1 MREHPTVRSDQFL
14 TPPRRSSLATAAGV
28 LLLLV
33 AACGSQDEAVGDG
46 TSSAAATETTS
57 AVGLPEATAPPSPA
71 ATTTAA
77 PPQPQY
83 DPAPELTGVD
93 GWINSEP
100 TTIAELNAQG
110 RVVLI
115 DFWTYTCINCIR
127 TFPYLR
133 DWHEKYSDLGLTI
146 LGVHAPEFEFEQKHA
161 NVLAAVERYGI
172 EYPVVQDNQMATWR
186 AYENLYWPAKYLVAA
201 DGTMRYQHFGEGGYV
216 ETERAIRAA
225 LEEAGHD
232 VSDIPLGTVDRPEID
247 EMATIAFTRELY
259 GGYGRGYRGLY
270 AAQEQ
275 YYLGPDRE
283 VLYEDPG
290 EHVNDVWYL
299 QGLWRNEQE
308 AIVHARVTEDL
319 DDYIALRFFA
329 RSVNVVLEPVRD
341 EPFEVIVE
349 LDGRPLRSY
358 ELGDDVVI
366 DDDGRSVLR
375 VDEARMYA
383 IVEVPAFGRYELK
396 LRSNSDNF
404 AVFAFTF
411 GVYLEGP

>member
-57 AVGLPEATAPPSPA
+57 AVGLAEATAPPLPA

-77 PPQPQY
+77 TPQPQY

-161 NVLAAVERYGI
+161 NVLAAVERHGI
-172 EYPVVQDNQMATWR
+172 EYPVVQDN
-186 AYENLYWPAKYLVAA
+186 
-201 DGTMRYQHFGEGGYV
+201 
-216 ETERAIRAA
+216 
-225 LEEAGHD
+225 
-232 VSDIPLGTVDRPEID
+232 

-349 LDGRPLRSY
+349 LDGRPLRPY

-366 DDDGRSVLR
+366 DDEGRSVLR
-375 VDEARMYA
+375 VDEARLYA
-383 IVEVPAFGRYELK
+383 IVEVSAFGRYELK